1 MFSFPPFNCHSKRN
15 CQDTVKK
22 SNTWIETSA
31 MKIRPKFFPYLR
43 HSSLH
48 TCFSTCPFSSN
59 LAAPDTL
66 AVVLSYGFLS
76 SLNYRVVSNRLE
88 VTHNPHQLQSLQL
101 LCFRSNTR
109 YWYLYF
115 AHCFS
120 RFDFRKL
127 RSPIGHMQTWKQ
139 EVTTALSAFKETI
152 YLPPL
157 EPAVSL

>member
-1 MFSFPPFNCHSKRN
+1 MFSFPPFNCHSNRN

-59 LAAPDTL
+59 LAAPDTP

-76 SLNYRVVSNRLE
+76 SLNYRVVWKWHTTLINFSLCSCCVSKSNI
-88 VTHNPHQLQSLQL
+88 
-101 LCFRSNTR
+101 R

-120 RFDFRKL
+120 RFDFRTL
-127 RSPIGHMQTWKQ
+127 RSPIGHVQTWKQ
-139 EVTTALSAFKETI
+139 EVTTAFSAFKETI